1 MIRHTQSDFKTI
13 AEYGESIKQGEVKYA
28 EIGNA
33 VASWLQSSFFWLSL
47 NSNLEPY
54 TFQIV
59 NTNQAQKRE
68 LEIDEMMIA
77 LVDHDKRIQFSEET
91 KSLATK
97 MFHKKNSKKRKLQEI
112 PTLSSSA
119 PPAKKH
125 HGKSSCD
132 HCGSIRHDKKSRYFL
147 LPAYERPPG
156 YKPFARKDHLLKE
169 NMAGQRIAKSV
180 KSMKVALTVNSKST
194 KNAGF
199 YLDSAAD
206 DHMTYN
212 RLLFST

>member
-54 TFQIV
+54 TFQMV
-59 NTNQAQKRE
+59 NTTQAQKRE

-91 KSLATK
+91 KALATK
-97 MFHKKNSKKRKLQEI
+97 MFHKKNSKKENCKRFLRYHHQ
-112 PTLSSSA
+112 LR
-119 PPAKKH
+119 PPRNTMEKALAITVVQYATIKNRAIF
-125 HGKSSCD
+125 S
-132 HCGSIRHDKKSRYFL
+132 FL
-147 LPAYERPPG
+147 LTKDRPD
-156 YKPFARKDHLLKE
+156 RSHLLEKT
-169 NMAGQRIAKSV
+169 NC
-180 KSMKVALTVNSKST
+180 
-194 KNAGF
+194 
-199 YLDSAAD
+199 
-206 DHMTYN
+206 
-212 RLLFST
+212 